1 MELEIQSAKLVLSI
15 VDKETGEIITRETT
29 LGDFKEV
36 KKSSSSSGT
45 RTRKPKDD
53 GDPNPKATLLEG
65 KIQLNNAAMEL
76 TGWEAEMKI
85 DIRFNKEGK
94 KITPIMLED
103 LSKGNRLT
111 KTNTISCR
119 GSKHD
124 NLSEYGSVFDVVPYE
139 GKEGW
144 FKLIGDAPQKEDD
157 TVEIPDEISNPDDE
171 DNIDVDDSGIEAAD
185 IDFNL
190 DED

>member
-15 VDKETGEIITRETT
+15 VDKETGEIITREAT

-36 KKSSSSSGT
+36 KKSTSSGT

-94 KITPIMLED
+94 KITP
-103 LSKGNRLT
+103 
-111 KTNTISCR
+111 ISCR

>member
-15 VDKETGEIITRETT
+15 VDKETGEIITREAT

-53 GDPNPKATLLEG
+53 GDLNPKATLLEG

-76 TGWEAEMKI
+76 TGWKAEMKI
-85 DIRFNKEGK
+85 DIRFEKKGK
-94 KITPIMLED
+94 QITPIMLED
-103 LSKGNRLT
+103 MAKGNRLT

-124 NLSEYGSVFDVVPYE
+124 NLSEYGTVFDVVPYE
-139 GKEGW
+139 GKDGW
-144 FKLIGDAPQKEDD
+144 FKLVGDAPQKEDD
-157 TVEIPDEISNPDDE
+157 TVEIPDEISDPEEDE
-171 DNIDVDDSGIEAAD
+171 VDVDADGVEAAD

-190 DED
+190 DID

>member
-15 VDKETGEIITRETT
+15 VDKETGEIITREAT

-76 TGWEAEMKI
+76 TGWDAEMKI
-85 DIRFNKEGK
+85 DIRFEKKGK
-94 KITPIMLED
+94 QITPIMLED
-103 LSKGNRLT
+103 MAKGNRLT

-124 NLSEYGSVFDVVPYE
+124 NLSEYGTVFDVVPYE
-139 GKEGW
+139 GKDGW
-144 FKLIGDAPQKEDD
+144 FKLVGDAPQKEDD
-157 TVEIPDEISNPDDE
+157 TVEIPDEISDPEEDE
-171 DNIDVDDSGIEAAD
+171 VDVDADGVEAAD

-190 DED
+190 DID